1 MENYVTMSEFTRFRK
16 YFTAFSGRA
25 KDEPLLGRK
34 KWENGNSGRIH
45 VEPERWFLMW
55 GFV

>member
-34 KWENGNSGRIH
+34 KWKAAT
-45 VEPERWFLMW
+45 VEGFMW
-55 GFV
+55 SQRGGF